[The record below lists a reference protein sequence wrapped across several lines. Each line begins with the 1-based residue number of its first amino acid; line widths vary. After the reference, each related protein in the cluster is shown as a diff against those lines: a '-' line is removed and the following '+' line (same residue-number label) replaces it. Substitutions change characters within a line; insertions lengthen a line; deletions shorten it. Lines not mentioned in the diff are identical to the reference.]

1 MRWFLRNILTF
12 IIEMLQSKRKMTKSS
27 MLLDFSKRW
36 FNNRIKTSRYFCRV
50 HQFGLKKQQALKG
63 LMNT

>member
-36 FNNRIKTSRYFCRV
+36 FNNRIKTSR
-50 HQFGLKKQQALKG
+50 
-63 LMNT
+63 